1 MTILKEGG
9 ESSGSDGSTNDETRN
24 DVKLMRGSY
33 LLALLRGRGEGSRQI
48 KMDDR
53 HEMQSASE
61 AARIYP

>member
-9 ESSGSDGSTNDETRN
+9 ESSGSDSTTSDDTRN

-33 LLALLRGRGEGSRQI
+33 LLALLGGEGSRQTKI
-48 KMDDR
+48 NDG

-61 AARIYP
+61 TTRIYP

>member
-9 ESSGSDGSTNDETRN
+9 ESSGSDSSTNDETRN
-24 DVKLMRGSY
+24 DVKLIRGSY
-33 LLALLRGRGEGSRQI
+33 LLALLRGEESRKTKI
-48 KMDDR
+48 DDG